1 MKHIVFQELIK
12 VSILIDY
19 IKGNHQ
25 NFNINKKTEEM
36 LQQFKYE
43 R

>member
-1 MKHIVFQELIK
+1 MKHKVFQGLIK

-25 NFNINKKTEEM
+25 NFNMNKNWGDALTI
-36 LQQFKYE
+36 
-43 R
+43 